1 MTLTGDAKVGKSTIL
16 NRMNGSHFRE
26 EYELT
31 IGVELGMIRNPEFP
45 EFVLNVW
52 DLAGQESFR

>member
-1 MTLTGDAKVGKSTIL
+1 MAL
-16 NRMNGSHFRE
+16 NPWNDHGENGTTDLNGSHFRE